1 MKPCP
6 PGHVLHTKDSKDKYE
21 CRCDDND
28 VHIVKCA
35 PNENKI
41 ILEVSSY
48 LASSNYTSTPVIG
61 LVKRVLYIPFLK
73 FKDM

>member
-1 MKPCP
+1 MKQFTLKIKPCP
-6 PGHVLHTKDSKDKYE
+6 PGHVLHTTDSKDRYE

-41 ILEVSSY
+41 ILEVGSY
-48 LASSNYTSTPVIG
+48 GIS
-61 LVKRVLYIPFLK
+61 
-73 FKDM
+73 